1 MKKKIGKKVVPKLH
15 QLCRNFE
22 AASDKS
28 LAIST
33 FHVIG
38 MVTGHQTNK
47 HKFQVVD
54 STSLVGVFESKH
66 ARKSQATLI

>member
-1 MKKKIGKKVVPKLH
+1 MIYFHKFNFCEISEVKPVLNMKKKIGKKVVPKLH

-47 HKFQVVD
+47 QNFN
-54 STSLVGVFESKH
+54 L
-66 ARKSQATLI
+66 